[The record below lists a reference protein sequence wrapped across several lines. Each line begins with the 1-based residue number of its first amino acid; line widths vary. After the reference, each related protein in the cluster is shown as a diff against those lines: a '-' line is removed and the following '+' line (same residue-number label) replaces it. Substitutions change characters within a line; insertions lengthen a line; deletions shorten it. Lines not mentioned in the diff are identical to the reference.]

1 MSKIHCLMQWTITKF
16 TLSLMNSENIDDIE
30 LLFEMEDII
39 ISVDKQSTYTK
50 AKTKFGSMNGMRKK
64 RNRITGDVDIL
75 NIISRSNAL
84 ITDVQET
91 FLELIATT
99 AIASN
104 VHSRWG
110 ATTKKAIGFRDEN
123 DTITEITIVM
133 QSIDLKLELDVL
145 TVILAISNKIQGEN
159 AMDNLN
165 DKTDNTMSVY
175 CVKDLPLLF
184 FDCKG
189 LQLWLPNTIDRQP
202 DKSDVIIIKVGHL
215 MIDDHYEMYFCF
227 FNFPYC
233 V

>member
-30 LLFEMEDII
+30 LLFELEDII
-39 ISVDKQSTYTK
+39 MSVDKQSTYTK

-64 RNRITGDVDIL
+64 RNRTTGDVDIL

-91 FLELIATT
+91 FFELIATT

-110 ATTKKAIGFRDEN
+110 ATTKKAMGFRDEN

-133 QSIDLKLELDVL
+133 QSIDIKLELDVL

-159 AMDNLN
+159 AIENSN
-165 DKTDNTMSVY
+165 DKTNNTMNVY

-202 DKSDVIIIKVGHL
+202 DKSDVIIIKVCDL
-215 MIDDHYEMYFCF
+215 MIISKCSSA
-227 FNFPYC
+227 
-233 V
+233 VG